1 VCAGA
6 RVSWSV
12 GVPCK
17 CMRAPKGNSMHR
29 LKQTLA
35 GNAEAPH
42 LPPPRR
48 RPANERCPRIL
59 QNTHVTHVTPGAPA
73 AGGLGDSCQSGA
85 DNPQIPYFGGFDLI
99 FWRIRR
105 IRSASA
111 RFKCP
116 VCVRMPDAAGFE
128 GCAPARVAERR
139 SHTCFLF
146 DTGTSLPTGCQL
158 HEQIA
163 LAHVGCRQDVCGAR

>member
-1 VCAGA
+1 MFASSSC
-6 RVSWSV
+6 VSRSALHYTA
-12 GVPCK
+12 
-17 CMRAPKGNSMHR
+17 AP
-29 LKQTLA
+29 
-35 GNAEAPH
+35 
-42 LPPPRR
+42 
-48 RPANERCPRIL
+48 
-59 QNTHVTHVTPGAPA
+59 PGAPA
-73 AGGLGDSCQSGA
+73 AVGLKDSRKRGT
-85 DNPQIPYFGGFDLI
+85 DNPHDLI

-163 LAHVGCRQDVCGAR
+163 LAHVGCRQDACGAR

>member
-1 VCAGA
+1 MFASSSCVSRSALQRAKVKCCACTHTHTPKYDIM
-6 RVSWSV
+6 RV
-12 GVPCK
+12 
-17 CMRAPKGNSMHR
+17 
-29 LKQTLA
+29 
-35 GNAEAPH
+35 
-42 LPPPRR
+42 
-48 RPANERCPRIL
+48 L

-163 LAHVGCRQDVCGAR
+163 LAHVGCRQDACGAR